1 MKMDFKN
8 MKTVFH
14 YGKDSQKFI
23 RQFQE
28 KRVDMIIGELRQY
41 SAEEIKAFRQSVI
54 EQVGIIEANRLMAV

>member
-8 MKTVFH
+8 MKAVFH

-23 RQFQE
+23 RRFQE

-54 EQVGIIEANRLMAV
+54 EQVGIIEANHLIAV

>member
-1 MKMDFKN
+1 MDFTN

-14 YGKDSQKFI
+14 YRKDSQKFI
-23 RQFQE
+23 RRFQE
-28 KRVDMIIGELRQY
+28 KRVEMIISELRQY